1 MTVMFLGWC
10 RSQTLKLDLSEI
22 DMKPMIKILVIII
35 QCRAR
40 KTSGIIE
47 ISLASLNNFNL
58 ITKF

>member
-35 QCRAR
+35 QGRAR